1 MAIFKTVKEEKFVTI
16 HNEFFDIET
25 LSFTAKGLL
34 GYIITKPNDW
44 KIRKTDLIKKSSGG
58 KTQVESAL
66 LELMAHG
73 FMNWYPKRN
82 EDGTIDQW
90 VYEVYEMPYMNPN
103 KEECIREGQRRIAEK
118 KAKTKAKNAKK
129 QGKPLKADN
138 PIVDKSLEADNL
150 KVDNLKVDNPPMDNP
165 PYSNKDVTKKDFTK
179 KDFTNTYSS
188 LSIELVDMV
197 TFFLQRHKFE
207 EKEINKSLKLIADR
221 KLFNLT
227 ADDITAQLQ
236 VMKDD
241 ATIKHPAIYF
251 VNGLEMNLGKARK
264 KVELERERQEKAASS
279 SIPFYNWLEE

>member
-129 QGKPLKADN
+129 QGKPLEADN

-165 PYSNKDVTKKDFTK
+165 PYSNKDVTKKDSTK
-179 KDFTNTYSS
+179 KDSTNTYS
-188 LSIELVDMV
+188 LSTELEQMV
-197 TFFLQRHKFE
+197 TFFLQQNGFE
-207 EKEINKSLKLIADR
+207 EREINKSLKLIADR
-221 KLFNLT
+221 KLFTLT
-227 ADDITAQLQ
+227 ADDITAQLKA
-236 VMKDD
+236 MKNTPVDY
-241 ATIKHPAIYF
+241 PAIYF

-264 KVELERERQEKAASS
+264 KVELKQESQEKAASS